1 MGDRQ
6 VSSNFRPIR
15 VLLVDDQ
22 VLFLHGLANVL
33 SDWPDV
39 EVLGQAT
46 DGLDAVT
53 KAQRLHPDVVL
64 MDINMPNM
72 DGLEATKLLRREMPE
87 LKVVI
92 ITVSEQ
98 DENLFEAIKL
108 GATGYLLKDIKP
120 VVLHE
125 MLLSVARGEA
135 PISPAM
141 ASKILN
147 EFARRLPPTTPPQ
160 PFGELTSRE
169 KEVLELVATGADNRA
184 IADRLYL
191 APGTVKRH
199 LHNIL
204 DKLQARSRDEAAA
217 YALLHGLIS
226 LEPHN

>member
-1 MGDRQ
+1 MN
-6 VSSNFRPIR
+6 SISHPIR

-39 EVLGQAT
+39 QVVGQAG
-46 DGLDAVT
+46 DGLDAVA
-53 KAQRLHPDVVL
+53 KVRRFHPDVVL

-72 DGLEATKLLRREMPE
+72 NGLEATRLLRREMPE
-87 LKVVI
+87 LKIVI
-92 ITVSEQ
+92 LTVSEQ

-141 ASKILN
+141 AGRILS
-147 EFARRLPPTTPPQ
+147 EFARHLPPTSAPHPI
-160 PFGELTSRE
+160 GELTPRE

-184 IADRLYL
+184 IAERLCL

-217 YALLHGLIS
+217 YALRHGLIS
-226 LEPHN
+226 PEPQA